1 MSRKLTALLAFAAA
15 MIATPCAWAEGS
27 VADVTDMQALRAAVK
42 TDKKA
47 LVVTTLALT
56 DAEAKKFWPIYD
68 AYQRTID
75 AANRKRNVAI
85 EGLISRDKPMSDPYA
100 KALMKDLFDADDAE
114 VSARRTMQNRLMR
127 AMPAKK
133 VARYVQLEAK
143 IRATQAYDIAAT
155 FPLVK

>member
-1 MSRKLTALLAFAAA
+1 MKEFVAALLFAVAA
-15 MIATPCAWAEGS
+15 VAAPSVGAEGS

-42 TDKKA
+42 TDKRA
-47 LVVTTLALT
+47 LVATTLALT

-68 AYQRTID
+68 AYQRAID

-85 EGLISRDKPMSDPYA
+85 EGLISRDKPISDPYA

-114 VSARRTMQNRLMR
+114 VSARRTMQNRLLR